1 MEETAS
7 KVPFFTNDAVVFGIL
22 LLILLFV
29 FETSSRTTGFWAK
42 LYKYIPALLLCY
54 FIPAILNSLNIIS
67 GESSGLYT
75 IASQYFLPASLV
87 LLTLS
92 MDLKAIAKLGPKAL
106 IMFLTGTFSIMLG
119 GPLAILL
126 VSVINPD
133 IVGGAGPDAVWR
145 GLATIAGSWIGGGA
159 NQIAMKEIF
168 QPSDQLFSAIIAVDV
183 ISAYVWMGLL
193 LYGAGI
199 SKTLDKRMK
208 ADTSSID
215 AVRIKLENYSLSIM
229 HIPSLL
235 DWVRLVS
242 IAFIATA
249 IAHLVADI
257 AVPWLKLH
265 APELEK
271 FSLTSRLFW
280 IVLLTTTIG
289 LLLSLTQ
296 VRNLEG
302 AGASRLGTLLLYL
315 LVVVIGMQMDLFAIF
330 SNPGLLLVGAI
341 WMIIHALSMLLVA
354 RLVRAPFFFT
364 AVGSMANV
372 GGATSAPVIAS
383 AFHPSLATVG
393 VLLAVLGYA
402 LGTYCAYLS
411 ALLMQIAA
419 P

>member
-1 MEETAS
+1 MEETAG
-7 KVPFFTNDAVVFGIL
+7 KLPLFTNDAVVLGIL

-29 FETSSRTTGFWAK
+29 FETSGRTTGFWAN
-42 LYKYIPALLLCY
+42 LYKYVPSLLFCY

-67 GESSGLYT
+67 GEKSGLYG

-92 MDLKAIAKLGPKAL
+92 MDLKAIARLGPKAL
-106 IMFLTGTFSIMLG
+106 IMFLTGTLSIMLG
-119 GPLAILL
+119 GPVAILIMSAIDP
-126 VSVINPD
+126 SV
-133 IVGGAGPDAVWR
+133 VGGAGPDAVWR

-183 ISAYVWMGLL
+183 IASYFWMAIL

-208 ADTSSID
+208 ADTSAID
-215 AVRIKLENYSLSIM
+215 AVRVKLENYSLGIM
-229 HIPSLL
+229 RIPSLL
-235 DWVRLVS
+235 DWVRLIAV
-242 IAFIATA
+242 AFITTGL
-249 IAHLVADI
+249 AHVIADI
-257 AVPWLKLH
+257 VVPWIKVN
-265 APELEK
+265 APGLDK
-271 FSLTSRLFW
+271 FSLTSKLFW
-280 IVLLTTTIG
+280 IVLLTTTFG
-289 LLLSLTQ
+289 LLLSLTKA
-296 VRNLEG
+296 RNLEG

-315 LVVVIGMQMDLFAIF
+315 LVVVIGMQMNLLAILG
-330 SNPGLLLVGAI
+330 SPGLLLVGAI
-341 WMIIHALSMLLVA
+341 WMGIHATVMLLVA
-354 RLVRAPFFFT
+354 RLIRAPFFFT

-402 LGTYCAYLS
+402 LGTYGAYLS
-411 ALLMQIAA
+411 ALLMQVAA

>member
-1 MEETAS
+1 
-7 KVPFFTNDAVVFGIL
+7 
-22 LLILLFV
+22 
-29 FETSSRTTGFWAK
+29 
-42 LYKYIPALLLCY
+42 
-54 FIPAILNSLNIIS
+54 
-67 GESSGLYT
+67 
-75 IASQYFLPASLV
+75 
-87 LLTLS
+87 
-92 MDLKAIAKLGPKAL
+92 
-106 IMFLTGTFSIMLG
+106 
-119 GPLAILL
+119 
-126 VSVINPD
+126 
-133 IVGGAGPDAVWR
+133 
-145 GLATIAGSWIGGGA
+145 
-159 NQIAMKEIF
+159 
-168 QPSDQLFSAIIAVDV
+168 
-183 ISAYVWMGLL
+183 
-193 LYGAGI
+193 
-199 SKTLDKRMK
+199 MK

-229 HIPSLL
+229 RIPSLL

-265 APELEK
+265 APGLEK

-280 IVLLTTTIG
+280 IVLLTTTFG
-289 LLLSLTQ
+289 LLMSLTK

-341 WMIIHALSMLLVA
+341 WMIIHAVSMLLVA
-354 RLVRAPFFFT
+354 RLIRAPFFFT

-411 ALLMQIAA
+411 ALLMQVAA

>member
-1 MEETAS
+1 MEETAT

-22 LLILLFV
+22 LMILLFV

-42 LYKYIPALLLCY
+42 LYKYIPSLLLCY

-67 GESSGLYT
+67 GETSGLYT

-87 LLTLS
+87 LLTLT

-106 IMFLTGTFSIMLG
+106 VMFLTGTFSIMLG

-126 VSVINPD
+126 VSVIDPE
-133 IVGGAGPDAVWR
+133 IVGGTGPDAVWR

-183 ISAYVWMGLL
+183 ISAYFWMGLL

-199 SKTLDKRMK
+199 SETLDKRMK

-229 HIPSLL
+229 RIPSLL

-257 AVPWLKLH
+257 AVPWIKLH

-271 FSLTSRLFW
+271 FSLTSKLFW
-280 IVLLTTTIG
+280 IVLLTTTFG
-289 LLLSLTQ
+289 LLMSLTK

-341 WMIIHALSMLLVA
+341 WMIIHAVSMLVVA
-354 RLVRAPFFFT
+354 RLIRAPFFFT

-402 LGTYCAYLS
+402 LGTYGAYLS
-411 ALLMQIAA
+411 ALLMQVAA

>member
-1 MEETAS
+1 ML
-7 KVPFFTNDAVVFGIL
+7 V
-22 LLILLFV
+22 LLFV

-42 LYKYIPALLLCY
+42 LYKYIPSLLFCY

-67 GESSGLYT
+67 GEKSGLYG

-106 IMFLTGTFSIMLG
+106 IMFLTGTFSIMIG
-119 GPLAILL
+119 GPLAILI
-126 VSVINPD
+126 VSAINPE

-168 QPSDQLFSAIIAVDV
+168 QPSDSLFSAIIAVDV
-183 ISAYVWMGLL
+183 IAAYFWMGIL

-199 SKTLDKRMK
+199 SKFLDKKMK

-215 AVRIKLENYSLSIM
+215 AVRVKLENYSLSIM
-229 HIPSLL
+229 RIPTLQ
-235 DWVRLVS
+235 DWVRLVAV
-242 IAFIATA
+242 AFIATG
-249 IAHLVADI
+249 IAHFIADLV
-257 AVPWLKLH
+257 VPFIKVN

-271 FSLTSRLFW
+271 FSLTSKLFW
-280 IVLLTTTIG
+280 IVLLTTTFG
-289 LLLSLTQ
+289 LLLSTTR

-302 AGASRLGTLLLYL
+302 AGASRLGTLMLYL
-315 LVVVIGMQMDLFAIF
+315 LVVVIGMQMNLLAILN
-330 SNPGLLLVGAI
+330 SPGLMLVGAF
-341 WMIIHALSMLLVA
+341 WMFIHATLMLIVA
-354 RLVRAPFFFT
+354 RLIRAPFFFT

-411 ALLMQIAA
+411 ALLMQVAS